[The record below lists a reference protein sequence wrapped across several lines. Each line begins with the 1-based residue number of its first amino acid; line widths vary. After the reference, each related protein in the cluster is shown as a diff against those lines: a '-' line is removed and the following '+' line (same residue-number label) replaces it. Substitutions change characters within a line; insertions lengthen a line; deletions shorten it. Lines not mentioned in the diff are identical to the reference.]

1 MTDLLDHIYQAH
13 GGLEPWRQLTQL
25 RFTGSLRFASSS
37 PESKI
42 PWPSPD
48 FLASTGATLD
58 TRSQRAVIEPFGAA
72 DRRGLFTPDQV
83 EVLDADGTVVAERDE
98 PRDAFARYPPGRLW
112 DEMDAAYFV
121 GYALW
126 TYLTIPFLLAWDGVR
141 AEEVEPWA
149 EDGETWRRLRI
160 EFPGHIATHSPVQ
173 TLYIGPDNL
182 LRRHDYSVDI
192 LGGTATAHYT
202 ADYRTFDG
210 FGFPTRRRVVRRQP
224 DNTTSGPVLIALDIH
239 SLSLS

>member
-1 MTDLLDHIYQAH
+1 MVGMQIRCRRNRLCGRDDRDGRPIGIVGHVDRTAAVARND
-13 GGLEPWRQLTQL
+13 
-25 RFTGSLRFASSS
+25 AS
-37 PESKI
+37 PAGE
-42 PWPSPD
+42 
-48 FLASTGATLD
+48 LG
-58 TRSQRAVIEPFGAA
+58 
-72 DRRGLFTPDQV
+72 
-83 EVLDADGTVVAERDE
+83 
-98 PRDAFARYPPGRLW
+98 
-112 DEMDAAYFV
+112 
-121 GYALW
+121 
-126 TYLTIPFLLAWDGVR
+126 
-141 AEEVEPWA
+141 

-160 EFPGHIATHSPVQ
+160 EFPGYIAAHSPVQ

-192 LGGTATAHYT
+192 VGGTATAHYT